1 MKGTMN
7 IEEKVAG
14 LDMSELWPVFASW
27 GIRIVGALIA
37 LFASWIIA
45 GWVRR
50 ATLRWM
56 EKRGLDLSVAKFF
69 AALVRYIILAGAVL
83 GILGMFGVQTAS
95 FAAVIAAAGLAIG
108 LAFQG
113 TLSNF
118 AAGVMLLVFRPFK
131 VGDAV
136 KIADRVGVVEE
147 IELFTSE
154 IRTFDNRMIVIPNSA
169 IFGNIIENLT
179 HHPIRRCDVS
189 VGVTYSATVE
199 KTRGILETV
208 VKEVP
213 GRIEEPASQVF
224 LEKLGASS
232 VDWVL
237 RVWCKTDDYW
247 DVHQATIEQAKVA
260 LEKAGIVIPF
270 PQMDVHLDK

>member
-1 MKGTMN
+1 MN

-14 LDMSELWPVFASW
+14 FDMSELWPVFASW
-27 GIRIVGALIA
+27 GIRVVGALIA

-45 GWVRR
+45 GWARR
-50 ATLRWM
+50 AMLRWM

-69 AALVRYIILAGAVL
+69 ASLVRYLILAGAIL

-95 FAAVIAAAGLAIG
+95 FAAVIAATGLAIG

-136 KIADRVGVVEE
+136 KIADKVGLVEE

-154 IRTFDNRMIVIPNSA
+154 IRTFDNRMIVIPNSS

-199 KTRGILETV
+199 KTRGILEAV
-208 VKEVP
+208 VKDVP
-213 GRIEEPASQVF
+213 GRIAEPESQVF

-237 RVWCKTDDYW
+237 RVWCKTDDHW
-247 DVHQATIEQAKVA
+247 DVHQATIEQVKVA
-260 LEKAGIVIPF
+260 LEKAGIAIPF
-270 PQMDVHLDK
+270 PQLDVHLDK